1 MRRCTAD
8 WQGNNVFSSS
18 LSLSLSFISISVFP
32 YVDTSII
39 RAIPIASPKSFRLT
53 KRRRLLLFRSV
64 SSRKAKRYFSLL
76 CIFYTGREG
85 KALLFF

>member
-18 LSLSLSFISISVFP
+18 LSLSLSFISISVFA

-53 KRRRLLLFRSV
+53 KRRRLFLFRSQERRRRISLCFA
-64 SSRKAKRYFSLL
+64 SSTVYRA
-76 CIFYTGREG
+76 GG
-85 KALLFF
+85 